1 MRFKCKSCFWFAV
14 CKSRFGVNNRSY
26 ACALPQSAYLPR
38 ATFGKSSP
46 PKNYEPER
54 SLAELEKTIR
64 QRLKQRETEI
74 SDRSKQLVTSH
85 IVTLSRRSGLSL
97 RIIGCVLLLLLLP
110 PPSFGQTVFNTQKA
124 AWLARGGKFLDSV
137 TNDASLAFATLES
150 GTVGANQPWF
160 SDYIARLMNDESW
173 WSGNRGSGP
182 VALGMCLLYK
192 DRLPTGD
199 YAKMWARL
207 NDLVGDDY
215 YWAQIANNG
224 QINCMAVKYLMS
236 QFNRSKQVLF
246 DYIPDDPAKPAGGDF
261 TGFDGVK
268 YQRGKKYNTYELT
281 RAWFYWWM
289 ERYISGGYIHG
300 ELFSEVYGHHFLVA
314 LVMLADARL
323 NQDATMRQRAAM
335 AADFMLFE
343 YGINANNHHLAA
355 PLGRTYMMNHITG
368 QDNFWP
374 FAPYFGY
381 MQPTHY
387 GNSSVYFC
395 LDYRLPEDLRQLCA
409 MPAGSG
415 FREIF
420 SSVQGGR
427 YVYATNTFT
436 LGSDPG
442 QSWMLEINSNDPG
455 PFPQSRPGMGFRLW
469 LNNNRND
476 LDPASC
482 SGECY
487 AEMGM
492 MGFHYRDAVFV
503 ALSGGVL
510 HEALTR
516 NKWDSVEGN
525 YNNGWRFSVENNV
538 AVGIRIEADAAAVEV
553 SRLGVDEADLAA
565 FKTAVQ
571 GKAKIAGNTY
581 TTRRGDKIENRN
593 DLVFVNGKAF
603 AQNMPRMR
611 VVDGSGNE
619 LAATTSAGVFRL
631 GSAVYD
637 FKAWTDNTPAP
648 RLPAAPRA
656 LVVGR

>member
-1 MRFKCKSCFWFAV
+1 MD
-14 CKSRFGVNNRSY
+14 N
-26 ACALPQSAYLPR
+26 
-38 ATFGKSSP
+38 
-46 PKNYEPER
+46 
-54 SLAELEKTIR
+54 
-64 QRLKQRETEI
+64 
-74 SDRSKQLVTSH
+74 
-85 IVTLSRRSGLSL
+85 
-97 RIIGCVLLLLLLP
+97 
-110 PPSFGQTVFNTQKA
+110 
-124 AWLARGGKFLDSV
+124 V
-137 TNDASLAFATLES
+137 TNDASRAFAVLES
-150 GTVGANQPWF
+150 GAVGANQPWF
-160 SDYIARLMNDESW
+160 SDYIDRLMNDESW

-182 VALGMCLLYK
+182 VALAMCLLYK
-192 DRLPTGD
+192 DRLPAGD

-224 QINCMAVKYLMS
+224 QINCMVVKYLMA

-289 ERYISGGYIHG
+289 ERYIFGGYIHG

-355 PLGRTYMMNHITG
+355 PLGRTYMQSHLTG

-387 GNSSVYFC
+387 GNSSVYFV
-395 LDYRLPEDLRQLCA
+395 LDYRLPEELRQLCA
-409 MPAGSG
+409 IPAGSG

-420 SSVQGGR
+420 STVDGFNGSR
-427 YVYATNTFT
+427 YVYATNKFT
-436 LGSDPG
+436 LGSHPG

-469 LNNNRND
+469 INNNRDD
-476 LDPASC
+476 LNPASC

-503 ALSGGVL
+503 ALSGGML

-516 NKWDSVEGN
+516 NKWDSIEGN
-525 YNNGWRFSVENNV
+525 YNNGWRFSVENGV
-538 AVGIRIEADAAAVEV
+538 AVAIRIEADAAAVEV
-553 SRLGVDEADLAA
+553 SRLGLDEADLAA
-565 FKTAVQ
+565 FKAAVQ
-571 GKAKIAGNTY
+571 GKSKIAGSTY
-581 TTRRGDKIENRN
+581 TTRRGDKIENRS

-611 VVDGSGNE
+611 VVDGGGNE
-619 LAATTSAGVFRL
+619 LAATTSAGVFKL

-637 FKAWTDNTPAP
+637 FKAWTGSVPPAP

-656 LVVGR
+656 LVVGK